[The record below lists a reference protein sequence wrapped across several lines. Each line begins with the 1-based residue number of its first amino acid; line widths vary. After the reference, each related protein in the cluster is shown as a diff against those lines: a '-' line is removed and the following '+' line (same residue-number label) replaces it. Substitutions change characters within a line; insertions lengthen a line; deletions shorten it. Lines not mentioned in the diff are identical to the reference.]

1 MALRRLTRAGTQTL
15 GEEYCDIMQYTAS
28 DQRLPTATR
37 RASLISLHV
46 VAPHLLARAYGVL
59 RRRWRDVRAR
69 EGLDDPATAARARPV
84 GEKRWSFAR
93 LRRTVLAIEPP
104 PFDELIGKHFTAVH
118 LAVFYLYGR
127 YYHLSKRLV
136 GVRYVRP
143 ASLCDLTRAAL
154 DAVAT

>member
-1 MALRRLTRAGTQTL
+1 
-15 GEEYCDIMQYTAS
+15 MQYTAS

-46 VAPHLLARAYGVL
+46 IAPYLLARGYGVL

-69 EGLDDPATAARARPV
+69 EGLDDPATAAQGRAL
-84 GEKRWSFAR
+84 GEKRWSIAR
-93 LRRTVLAIEPP
+93 LRRFVLSIEPP

-136 GVRYVRP
+136 GIRYVRRYG
-143 ASLCDLTRAAL
+143 LTCADNPAL
-154 DAVAT
+154 DTVAT